1 MANENIKWKHIA
13 YVAGGLAIVIAFIV
27 LVIAQP
33 ERKAIDAE
41 NQRLERAEER
51 VIEAI
56 TAGSNDLAKAMIIQ
70 LRWQYEASTSGGISE
85 CNKLRQTWRNKRIEY
100 LKLIGENPD
109 DFMVDD
115 NEGKTKSLKEQWK
128 EVVGE

>member
-1 MANENIKWKHIA
+1 MANEKIKWKHIA
-13 YVAGGLAIVIAFIV
+13 FVAGGLAIVIAFIV

-41 NQRLERAEER
+41 KQRLEKAEER

-56 TAGSNDLAKAMIIQ
+56 AAEKNDLAKALIIQ
-70 LRWQYEASTSGGISE
+70 LRWQYEASTSGGIAES
-85 CNKLRQTWRNKRIEY
+85 NKLRQTWRNKRIEY

-109 DFMVDD
+109 DFMADED
-115 NEGKTKSLKEQWK
+115 EGKTKSLKELWK
-128 EVVGE
+128 EAVGE

>member
-1 MANENIKWKHIA
+1 MANENIKWKHIG
-13 YVAGGLAIVIAFIV
+13 YVAGGLAVALVFIV
-27 LVIAQP
+27 LVIARP

-41 NQRLERAEER
+41 KQRLEKAEER

-56 TAGSNDLAKAMIIQ
+56 AAGNHELAKALIVQ
-70 LRWQYEASTSGGISE
+70 LRWQHEGSTSGGIAE
-85 CNKLRQTWRNKRIEY
+85 CNKLRQTWRNKRTEY

-109 DFMVDD
+109 DFMADED
-115 NEGKTKSLKEQWK
+115 EGKTKSLKEQWK